1 MQPKIK
7 KKNNLKKKKK
17 NLGHSF
23 GNFKS
28 LEVKFS
34 LFTDDITL
42 YVERPPKNSTKKL
55 MYKHF
60 QQSSRIQRQHKNH
73 LRFCKLTMNNPNGKL
88 RKQFYYNR
96 IKRIKYLRINLIKE
110 VKDLYN
116 ENYNTLLKN
125 IKEDIHGE
133 VHGLEALILL
143 RCQYY
148 RFKNISMIFFA

>member
-1 MQPKIK
+1 
-7 KKNNLKKKKK
+7 
-17 NLGHSF
+17 
-23 GNFKS
+23 
-28 LEVKFS
+28 
-34 LFTDDITL
+34 
-42 YVERPPKNSTKKL
+42 
-55 MYKHF
+55 
-60 QQSSRIQRQHKNH
+60 
-73 LRFCKLTMNNPNGKL
+73 MNNPNGKL